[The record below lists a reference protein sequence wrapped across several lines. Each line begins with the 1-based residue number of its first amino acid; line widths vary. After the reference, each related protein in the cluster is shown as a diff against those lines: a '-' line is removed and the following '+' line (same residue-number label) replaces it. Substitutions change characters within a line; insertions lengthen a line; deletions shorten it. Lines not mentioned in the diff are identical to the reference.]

1 MITSPEYETKIKLL
15 LKVWIP
21 STEIIYKIIE
31 DPLYR
36 FIDGIWDAG
45 QHNGDYY
52 SDYLSKKVIQLFWEH
67 ILLYGTDK
75 YLLMANILQQII
87 IKKRK

>member
-45 QHNGDYY
+45 
-52 SDYLSKKVIQLFWEH
+52 
-67 ILLYGTDK
+67 
-75 YLLMANILQQII
+75 
-87 IKKRK
+87 